1 MNYGL
6 LSLLPPVVAVILA
19 IWSKN
24 VILSLFCGG
33 FVGAMIFC
41 GGNPFAA
48 VHSMIGDYFF
58 IVYIG
63 DSATDIPC
71 MRLVKSKGG
80 YSIGVFDPEKNKR
93 EKVYQLFNDGR
104 INFYAPA
111 DYSED
116 SELFKYIKLVIG
128 QISINEGVKTEQR
141 TLKNPAETYN
151 LYITMQSLADHM
163 SMAKQDNYKK
173 ERTETALSFHFSDFG
188 MRGYISMV
196 KPSGLFLRFSFSFW

>member
-41 GGNPFAA
+41 GRNPFAA

-163 SMAKQDNYKK
+163 KSAVSPREYQKLQRELNKLQHQI
-173 ERTETALSFHFSDFG
+173 EG
-188 MRGYISMV
+188 I
-196 KPSGLFLRFSFSFW
+196 

>member
-196 KPSGLFLRFSFSFW
+196 KPSGLFLRFSFSF

>member
-173 ERTETALSFHFSDFG
+173 ERAVSVLSFHFSDFG
-188 MRGYISMV
+188 MRGYISMM